1 MESCE
6 LVELAGIPWRGV
18 SRRAAS
24 GEAEATNISWLLPQP
39 DIRGKLSGCRH
50 RLTKRAVTEPLQ

>member
-18 SRRAAS
+18 SRRAVS
-24 GEAEATNISWLLPQP
+24 GEAEATNAGSFP
-39 DIRGKLSGCRH
+39 S
-50 RLTKRAVTEPLQ
+50 LTSQGSFLGVGTD

>member
-1 MESCE
+1 MESRE

-24 GEAEATNISWLLPQP
+24 GEAEATNAGSFPSLTSEES
-39 DIRGKLSGCRH
+39 SGCRH
-50 RLTKRAVTEPLQ
+50 RLTKRAVTGRCSD

>member
-6 LVELAGIPWRGV
+6 LVELAGIPWRLGV

-24 GEAEATNISWLLPQP
+24 GEAEATNAGSFP
-39 DIRGKLSGCRH
+39 S
-50 RLTKRAVTEPLQ
+50 LTSQGSFLGVGTD